1 MTPELFRDRLRAAID
16 SQDMTWPELAAKS
29 GYSASYLQ
37 RLVGGHRSNPTLSCV
52 AALAETLQ
60 VPPAWLLGVNP

>member
-1 MTPELFRDRLRAAID
+1 MTPDLFLARLRDAIEHKN
-16 SQDMTWPELAAKS
+16 MTWPELAAKS

-37 RLVGGHRSNPTLSCV
+37 RLVLGQRSNPTLSCV

-60 VPPAWLLGVNP
+60 VRPAWLLGVEV

>member
-1 MTPELFRDRLRAAID
+1 MTPELFRERLQAAID

-37 RLVGGHRSNPTLSCV
+37 RLIGGHRSNPTLSCV

-60 VPPAWLLGVNP
+60 VQPAWLLGVEA

>member
-1 MTPELFRDRLRAAID
+1 MTPELFRERLQAAID

-29 GYSASYLQ
+29 GYSVSYLR
-37 RLVGGHRSNPTLSCV
+37 RLVQGHRCNPTLSCV

-60 VPPAWLLGVNP
+60 VPPARLLGVDA